1 LKELIRSGKDRTQ
14 KDITRNEACSEGNGR
29 HLLCPEK
36 LLLTAMRTIE
46 ILHVATFGRKA
57 VHAFWEKRSGAAR
70 DPLPRPIVHNLE
82 PSLAASIMQNDRE
95 PYDLS
100 EDAFLTN

>member
-1 LKELIRSGKDRTQ
+1 MKELIRSGKGRTQ

-36 LLLTAMRTIE
+36 LLLAAMRTIE
-46 ILHVATFGRKA
+46 VLHIATFGRKA
-57 VHAFWEKRSGAAR
+57 VHAFRNGAAR
-70 DPLPRPIVHNLE
+70 DPLLHSMVQNP
-82 PSLAASIMQNDRE
+82 IMQNDRE

-100 EDAFLTN
+100 EGALLTN